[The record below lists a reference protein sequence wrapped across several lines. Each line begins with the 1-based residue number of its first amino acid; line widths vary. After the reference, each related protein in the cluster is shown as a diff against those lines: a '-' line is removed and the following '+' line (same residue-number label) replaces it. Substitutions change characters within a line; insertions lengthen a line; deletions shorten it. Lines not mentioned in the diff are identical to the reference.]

1 MSKKGVP
8 EERIT
13 KKKSEKAMN
22 EEKKK
27 QSEKALNE
35 EMINGIQFY
44 LHLFKLTVCLLS

>member
-1 MSKKGVP
+1 MSKKGVT

-27 QSEKALNE
+27 SEKALNE

>member
-1 MSKKGVP
+1 MSKKGVT

-22 EEKKK
+22 EEKK

-35 EMINGIQFY
+35 DMINGIQFY